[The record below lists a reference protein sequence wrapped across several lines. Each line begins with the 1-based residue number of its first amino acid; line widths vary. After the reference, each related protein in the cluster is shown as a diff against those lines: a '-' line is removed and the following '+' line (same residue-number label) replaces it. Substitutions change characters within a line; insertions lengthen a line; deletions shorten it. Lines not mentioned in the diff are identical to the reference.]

1 MTAPDARLFTPA
13 FERNCAPILE
23 VLRRVLPR
31 QGLVLEI
38 ASGSGQHAQ
47 YFAQA
52 LPELVF
58 QPSDPE
64 ADRRASIDAWADGMA
79 NIRPALALD
88 ATTTWPSI
96 SAAAVLCINMIHIS
110 PWEATLGLMRNV
122 GAVLGQGGLLILY
135 GPFLQD
141 SVPTAAGN
149 QAFDLD
155 LRARN
160 PLWGLR
166 RVADV
171 AECAAANGFA
181 APEIVSMPANNLIL
195 IFRHH

>member
-1 MTAPDARLFTPA
+1 MADAKLHTPA
-13 FERNCAPILE
+13 FERNCAPILD
-23 VLRRVLPR
+23 VLRRVLPK

-52 LPELVF
+52 LPGLTF

-64 ADRRASIDAWADGMA
+64 ADRRVSIDAWAEGAA

-88 ATTTWPSI
+88 ATSAWP
-96 SAAAVLCINMIHIS
+96 AMTADAVLCINMIHIS
-110 PWEATLGLMRNV
+110 PWAATEGLMRN
-122 GAVLGQGGLLILY
+122 ASAALGQGGLLIVY

-141 SVPTAAGN
+141 GVPTAPGN
-149 QAFDLD
+149 LAFDLD
-155 LRARN
+155 LQARN

-166 RVADV
+166 RVSIV

-195 IFRHH
+195 IFQREMS